1 MNLND
6 YIKEAEKLA
15 PAKRNVL
22 KIIAGFYDP
31 TGFIQPI
38 IVSLKILF
46 HEICSV
52 NVSWDE
58 KLNETLTSKC
68 LESINIMS
76 QVKEIIVLR
85 CYHFNR
91 LEDPIITIEL
101 HGFSDSSILAYGG
114 CIYLKFVTSTG
125 KISISFVTSK
135 SRIVPAK
142 KIDLTVPRLEL
153 LGNFVLSKLMVNI
166 LSALKNE
173 IAINS
178 VYCWTDS
185 QISLAWICSIN
196 KEFKTFVQNRVL
208 SIRKNVDYSSWR
220 YCKTKENPADIMA
233 RANKNF
239 DENLWWN
246 GPSLLR
252 CKFILQLCNHYS

>member
-1 MNLND
+1 
-6 YIKEAEKLA
+6 
-15 PAKRNVL
+15 
-22 KIIAGFYDP
+22 
-31 TGFIQPI
+31 
-38 IVSLKILF
+38 
-46 HEICSV
+46 
-52 NVSWDE
+52 
-58 KLNETLTSKC
+58 
-68 LESINIMS
+68 MS
-76 QVKEIIVLR
+76 QVKEIIVPR

-91 LEDPIITIEL
+91 SENPIVTTEC